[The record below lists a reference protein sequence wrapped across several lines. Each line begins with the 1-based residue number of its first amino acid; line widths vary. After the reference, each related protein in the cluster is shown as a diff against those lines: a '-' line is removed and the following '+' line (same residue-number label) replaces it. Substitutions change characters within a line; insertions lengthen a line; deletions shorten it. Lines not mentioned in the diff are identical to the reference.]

1 MSNISIGWDQTAP
14 TDSDAAGAGAAA
26 FRSLKSNIQGGLG
39 AEHVWPT
46 ANGNAGA
53 HKAGS
58 ARVFVG
64 ASSAVSSADTTGRLM
79 FNSTLSQLVYLDSAS
94 STIVGGRGAV
104 QATALLGSFR
114 TQYPAM
120 DVGAATTLATTK
132 LISVGTG
139 HANFAVSFATTPVL
153 VASIQG
159 FTGADGEI
167 PRSLN
172 VHTID
177 SSGVTFNWLGC
188 TSNSTVTV
196 TASWIAVGKVAY
208 P

>member
-1 MSNISIGWDQTAP
+1 MSNISIAWDQAAP
-14 TDSDAAGAGAAA
+14 ADSDAAGAGAAA
-26 FRSLKSNIQGGLG
+26 FRSLKSNIQGGLN

-53 HKAGS
+53 HRAGS

-104 QATALLGSFR
+104 QATALLGSFM

-120 DVGAATTLATTK
+120 DMGKLTTLATTK
-132 LISVGTG
+132 IVSVATG
-139 HANFAVSFATTPVL
+139 HQAFAVSFATTPSL
-153 VASIQG
+153 VVSMQD
-159 FTGADGEI
+159 FTGTTAEV
-167 PRSLN
+167 PRSFN
-172 VHTID
+172 VYALD
-177 SSGVTFNWLGC
+177 SSGFTVNWLGC
-188 TSNSTVTV
+188 TSNSTVTA
-196 TASWIAVGKVAY
+196 TCSWHAIGKVAN